1 MFVMSLQMRRDIGN
15 GYYQVAA
22 IRTILVEEAFGDF
35 NEKTFEDIRNFE
47 EVWDWIENVLVEK
60 QEGGV
65 ALVTLNRPKALN
77 ALCYDL
83 FKDLHVALQDLD

>member
-35 NEKTFEDIRNFE
+35 NEKAYADIRNFE
-47 EVWDWIENVLVEK
+47 EIFE
-60 QEGGV
+60 
-65 ALVTLNRPKALN
+65 
-77 ALCYDL
+77 
-83 FKDLHVALQDLD
+83 